1 MYFILTVQMYIKK
14 PKLAIFLGRNFL
26 VTGCISWFFVPFCE
40 KLCIFAPMEDKD
52 FEILWLQNRER
63 LLAEDAEWQAMK
75 ESYKVHGVTDVLFYA
90 IPIIVGIMC
99 LDYLPIANELLRW
112 VVCAGI
118 IIVVMAICM
127 LMRTAGKGVKS
138 ASDIEKRVKEEYR
151 KASSN
156 SPREV
161 KVRGEK

>member
-1 MYFILTVQMYIKK
+1 
-14 PKLAIFLGRNFL
+14 
-26 VTGCISWFFVPFCE
+26 
-40 KLCIFAPMEDKD
+40 MEDKD

-63 LLAEDAEWQAMK
+63 LLAEDTEWQAMK

-127 LMRTAGKGVKS
+127 LSLKTRFGFGKKKIRDFYDDVKGT
-138 ASDIEKRVKEEYR
+138 IEIMDKDAIFNKSFSTIDCIRMVKDLYGIDLDEDFNKEE
-151 KASSN
+151 
-156 SPREV
+156 
-161 KVRGEK
+161 

>member
-1 MYFILTVQMYIKK
+1 MLLIVLYVFYSYGANVYKKAKISHIFRQKLSYYRLYFV
-14 PKLAIFLGRNFL
+14 
-26 VTGCISWFFVPFCE
+26 
-40 KLCIFAPMEDKD
+40 FAPMEDKD

-63 LLAEDAEWQAMK
+63 LLAEDTEWQAMK

-127 LMRTAGKGVKS
+127 LIRTAGKGVKS

-151 KASSN
+151 RASSK

>member
-1 MYFILTVQMYIKK
+1 M
-14 PKLAIFLGRNFL
+14 
-26 VTGCISWFFVPFCE
+26 S
-40 KLCIFAPMEDKD
+40 D
-52 FEILWLQNRER
+52 
-63 LLAEDAEWQAMK
+63 LAEDAEWQAMK

-151 KASSN
+151 RASSK